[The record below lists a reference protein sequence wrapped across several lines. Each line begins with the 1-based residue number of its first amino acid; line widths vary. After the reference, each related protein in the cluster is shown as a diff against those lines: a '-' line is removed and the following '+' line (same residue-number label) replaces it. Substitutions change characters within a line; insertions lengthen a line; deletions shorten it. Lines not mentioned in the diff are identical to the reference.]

1 MAPLIR
7 KFRDLINNTSDTS
20 NILANELNSEKIGGV
35 NPHTNNGPSGV
46 VNPVELNN
54 ANQYG
59 QQEPLRAIDLVNAF
73 GSLNYNALENEIRG
87 TEEIYKRYLK
97 NQIMENSTMNKEEF
111 EKLIEENQNQ
121 SVFERVDNGLKVY
134 TINNE
139 FFNGYVDSNIFK
151 NSSSYYARFY
161 NAIEAAGT
169 KLTTPPNIL
178 SGVRLGQEG
187 FNVAQY
193 WGSSL
198 FKPRI
203 KLDNREDPYNPSGS
217 YRAPTDTE
225 DLVNSILT
233 GEFLNPDSRRLD
245 EIIGDIPENLD
256 ELEAASQRIVS
267 NYLPGLI
274 REPQP
279 FYAKNG
285 LSDFLDQ
292 NILTSSSVG
301 DSRASQSGPYDNSID
316 KVFQTLYT
324 SNRARFA
331 YRNYANQEGVN
342 TQNQWNKGAIAQVAI
357 SEIERSGGGEGEEV
371 FKFTDDADLLNYAAK
386 VQGFDNN
393 IADSVP
399 QKSDDLAKG
408 DELPAVEEIR
418 INSNLAGTRL
428 QQYDQ
433 YITQLGDRQY
443 FPFLFETENRG
454 KVEETKKEQVCQ
466 FQATLDNLNETFN
479 PNWSSKGFFGRT
491 EQINTYMQTDRA
503 ISMSFSILANT
514 IRQLQ
519 NVYERVNWLA
529 QQTYGQTQR
538 RGGSLKMTGG
548 PLIRMTIGDMF
559 FRVGGYIQSL
569 SYDWNMLGSGGKW
582 EMTQGLRMPV
592 ACKANITF
600 RVLHDNMPSRDYN
613 FYRGLMTNERILNDQ
628 GIIQGGGKE
637 MRGFTGTGTSRAKP
651 LIPVR
656 PDNQDIAAIEENDRI
671 ITRGGNIENYRNDFD
686 YYLKDL
692 FNGRT
697 SG

>member
-7 KFRDLINNTSDTS
+7 RFRDLINTTSDAS
-20 NILANELNSEKIGGV
+20 NILANELNSEKLGGV
-35 NPHTNNGPSGV
+35 NSHTNNGPSGV
-46 VNPVELNN
+46 VNPVALNSVN
-54 ANQYG
+54 EYG
-59 QQEPLRAIDLVNAF
+59 KDEPLRAIDLVGSF
-73 GSLNYNALENEIRG
+73 GLNYGALESEIRG

-97 NQIMENSTMNKEEF
+97 NEVMENSTMNEEEF
-111 EKLIEENQNQ
+111 EKLLNEHQGQ
-121 SVFERVDNGLKVY
+121 SVFERVDDGLKVY

-161 NAIEAAGT
+161 NAITAAGT
-169 KLTTPPNIL
+169 KLTEPVSRL
-178 SGVRLGQEG
+178 AGLRLGGQG

-203 KLDNREDPYNPSGS
+203 KLDNTEDPYNPSGS

-233 GEFLNPDSRRLD
+233 REFLNPESRRLD
-245 EIIGDIPENLD
+245 EIIDDIPEDLD
-256 ELEAASQRIVS
+256 ELEAASQRIVR

-292 NILTSSSVG
+292 NILLSSYVG
-301 DSRASQSGPYDNSID
+301 DSRAAQSGPYDNSID
-316 KVFQTLYT
+316 KVFRNLYT
-324 SNRARFA
+324 NNRARFA
-331 YRNYANQEGVN
+331 YRRYADQEGVN
-342 TQNQWNKGAIAQVAI
+342 TENQWNKGAIAQVAI
-357 SEIERSGGGEGEEV
+357 SEIERSGGKEGEEV
-371 FKFTDDADLLNYAAK
+371 FSFAKDADLLNYAAK

-399 QKSDDLAKG
+399 QKSDPLAKG

-418 INSNLAGTRL
+418 INTGTSGTRL
-428 QQYDQ
+428 QKYDQ

-454 KVEETKKEQVCQ
+454 KVEETKNEQVCQ
-466 FQATLDNLNETFN
+466 FQATIDNLNETFN

-538 RGGSLKMTGG
+538 RGNSLKMTGG

-569 SYDWNMLGSGGKW
+569 SYDWNMLGPGGKW

-600 RVLHDNMPSRDYN
+600 RVLHDNMPDRDYN
-613 FYRGLMTNERILNDQ
+613 FYRGLMTNERINNGQ

-656 PDNQDIAAIEENDRI
+656 PDSQDSPVIEQNNRI
-671 ITRGGNIENYRNDFD
+671 IERGGPFDDYSNDFD